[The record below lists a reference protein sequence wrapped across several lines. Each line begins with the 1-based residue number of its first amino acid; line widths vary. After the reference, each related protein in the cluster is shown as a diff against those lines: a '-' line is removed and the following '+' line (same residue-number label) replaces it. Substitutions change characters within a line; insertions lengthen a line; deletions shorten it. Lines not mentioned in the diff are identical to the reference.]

1 MSGITEEK
9 KRLRDKMTGILDSM
23 SEDERRSKSKMI
35 KDNLLELKEYKDA
48 RNVMLFASFRNEVD
62 TMPIIND
69 ALMNKSN
76 VILPRVNTSKREL
89 ELCSITSIDDL
100 GPGYSDI
107 PEPRSDREGMFDLSS
122 IDLIMLPGLVFD
134 PNGGRLGY
142 GGGYY
147 DRLLQD
153 TDIEPTLVAVA
164 YYEQMIETVPVTE
177 RDRKVHIIVTD
188 KKTFMVN

>member
-164 YYEQMIETVPVTE
+164 YYEQMIETVPATE